1 MGIVLTFVINA
12 GLNLVLGL
20 AVAGVLGPAEYGRF
34 ALASMLAI
42 VLCTALFDWLRL
54 STTRFAGEAD
64 AGESLRASLFT
75 GYCTVA
81 FAVFGFALLADG
93 IGFGLAGVPVIL
105 VAAAA
110 VANALFEFRAADARA
125 QFQDKAYLRLVIA
138 KNVLALV
145 LMVAAAWLMADAVWV
160 IGMLALSA
168 AIAVFAGGGMSKPG
182 KALVAMARRADLTGF
197 ARYGLPIVGANLVY
211 QVIVLANRG
220 LGADAFGLAEA
231 GKLSLATD
239 LTIRL
244 FLSAGAAL
252 DAYLFQLAVRRRSE
266 GGQEAGDRQI
276 AANMLI
282 VAAVLGFCG
291 ACFVVGLP
299 SVQAIVIPEQY
310 RDSFAALGTV
320 LVPGVIAFCFMQFG
334 LNPIF
339 QLHGRTGI
347 VIWTAL
353 AALVLDLALVWLMP
367 RSLGITGIVWAHS
380 CALVAGGI
388 AALLPALRVR
398 GCWPAW
404 RDWLA
409 VAVATLAAGLAMWPM
424 RGLGSPWA
432 VLSAAGLTGSLVFV
446 GGLAAFDVLSLRVW
460 LRKLLGRL
468 GPLSLPLARK
478 AEAR

>member
-54 STTRFAGEAD
+54 STTRFAGEAG
-64 AGESLRASLFT
+64 AGESLRASLFA
-75 GYCTVA
+75 GYGTVA
-81 FAVFGFALLADG
+81 LTVFGIALLADC
-93 IGFGLAGVPVIL
+93 FELGLAGIPVVL
-105 VAAAA
+105 VATAA

-125 QFQDKAYLRLVIA
+125 QFRDKAYLRLVIA

-145 LMVAAAWLMADAVWV
+145 LMVAAAWLMADAAWV

-168 AIAVFAGGGMSKPG
+168 ALAVLAGGLVVKRGR
-182 KALVAMARRADLTGF
+182 ALVAGARAADLSSF

-211 QVIVLANRG
+211 QIIVLANRG
-220 LGADAFGLAEA
+220 FGADAFGLAEA

-266 GGQEAGDRQI
+266 AGQEAGDQQI

-291 ACFVVGLP
+291 ACFFVGLP
-299 SVQAIVIPEQY
+299 SVEAIVIPEQY
-310 RDSFAALGTV
+310 RGSFAALGTI

-339 QLHGRTGI
+339 QLNGRTGI

-367 RSLGITGIVWAHS
+367 RTFGIAGIVWAHS
-380 CALVAGGI
+380 AALVAGGL
-388 AALLPALRVR
+388 AALVPAMRIR

-404 RDWLA
+404 RDWFA
-409 VAVATLAAGLAMWPM
+409 VLLATLAAGLAMWPM
-424 RGLGSPWA
+424 RGLGTPWA
-432 VLSAAGLTGSLVFV
+432 VLIAAGLAGSLVFI
-446 GGLAAFDVLSLRVW
+446 GCLAAFDVLSLRVW
-460 LRKLLGRL
+460 LRRL
-468 GPLSLPLARK
+468 ATRLRIPHFTLVPRT
-478 AEAR
+478 EAR